1 MSLDAAETGELRTL
15 HEKAY
20 ARDGALTPAE
30 GARMRELERRRRDA
44 DTVAAVPPGRT
55 TPVSGRDTGAT
66 ARVLVDGL
74 PRWNSERGATA
85 PVENP
90 AGSDAQRPR
99 PAVSTA
105 DPAAPAVS
113 AAEAFRRWWRTLTVA
128 SATLVLAGFGVGWL
142 LFGQA
147 TDDSL
152 PLTDAQADR
161 QSALYGDEGYDA
173 GSVRAIGQ
181 EEDALVWY
189 ASRDGGELTCIV
201 LDVGE
206 ESRERCLPTDAVRA
220 EGISVFLSAPVRGA
234 ESGESEQVT
243 AFVLHSTEGAPMAS
257 ILRMSTRASGGW
269 LDQSH
274 DRYDGHADELTD
286 EGQRLE
292 LGGEHGDPI
301 EVGTE
306 P

>member
-44 DTVAAVPPGRT
+44 DTVAAVSPGRT

-85 PVENP
+85 PVESP
-90 AGSDAQRPR
+90 PDSDAQRTGP
-99 PAVSTA
+99 PVSTA

-113 AAEAFRRWWRTLTVA
+113 AAEAFRRWWRPLTAA

-147 TDDSL
+147 TDDAL
-152 PLTDAQADR
+152 PLTDAQMDR
-161 QSALYGDEGYDA
+161 RSALYGDEGYDA

-181 EEDALVWY
+181 DEDALLWY
-189 ASRDGGELTCIV
+189 ATREGGETTCVV

-206 ESRERCLPTDAVRA
+206 RSSERCLPTAAVRA
-220 EGISVFLSAPVRGA
+220 EGISVFVSTTVRGA
-234 ESGESEQVT
+234 ESGESEQVH
-243 AFVLHSTEGAPMAS
+243 AVVLHSTEGAPMAS
-257 ILRMSTRASGGW
+257 IQRVSTQAGGGW

-274 DRYDGHADELTD
+274 DRYDGDADELTD
-286 EGQRLE
+286 QGQRLE